1 MAEEQ
6 PQGLNRGILS
16 FFVRHRTAAN
26 LIMLGMFLAGFVG
39 LSRMNTQF
47 FPDFGVDMVLTTV
60 PWPGASASDV
70 DANIIEP
77 LDREVRFLD
86 NVKKVIST
94 SREGSAS
101 VLVEFHRGTD
111 MQAALADV
119 ETAVGQITTLP
130 DDAETPKIRR
140 IVRYDSISRLL
151 VSGSTDEATLKAT
164 AKRIRDELIKR
175 GIDKVD
181 LFGDREEQI
190 LVDISPQMLRELDLT
205 VGDIARQLELSTRDV
220 PSGGTATQVER
231 QIRSIGEIQT
241 GAEAGEIEVIAR
253 SDGQRVTLNEIAQV
267 RDTFNED
274 GYSVWRQGRQGIS
287 LHVQRATTA
296 DALETAAVVEK
307 AVADL
312 QGTLPPGVTLTEYN
326 TAADLIEGR
335 IALLVNNGIGGLI
348 IVLIVLVIFLNF
360 KVAFWVAVGIPTA
373 LAGAMGVMLLT
384 GQSINMV
391 SLFGMI
397 LVLSLIHI

>member
-181 LFGDREEQI
+181 LFGDRGK
-190 LVDISPQMLRELDLT
+190 S
-205 VGDIARQLELSTRDV
+205 
-220 PSGGTATQVER
+220 
-231 QIRSIGEIQT
+231 RS
-241 GAEAGEIEVIAR
+241 
-253 SDGQRVTLNEIAQV
+253 S
-267 RDTFNED
+267 
-274 GYSVWRQGRQGIS
+274 S
-287 LHVQRATTA
+287 
-296 DALETAAVVEK
+296 
-307 AVADL
+307 
-312 QGTLPPGVTLTEYN
+312 
-326 TAADLIEGR
+326 
-335 IALLVNNGIGGLI
+335 
-348 IVLIVLVIFLNF
+348 IFHPRCCGN
-360 KVAFWVAVGIPTA
+360 WT
-373 LAGAMGVMLLT
+373 
-384 GQSINMV
+384 
-391 SLFGMI
+391 
-397 LVLSLIHI
+397 